1 MMPMGARNACA
12 LVAAKCVNAH
22 AARSPQNG
30 CRMAAV
36 FCLVMLPAIA
46 AIGFMIK
53 AGGDMSLGT
62 AFAGLVFT
70 LLAGGVFV
78 ALLGMVKKAEDEPV

>member
-1 MMPMGARNACA
+1 MR
-12 LVAAKCVNAH
+12 
-22 AARSPQNG
+22 RSREQVCDHPYG
-30 CRMAAV
+30 TLRAERVCMAAV

-53 AGGDMSLGT
+53 AIAGGDMSLGT

-70 LLAGGVFV
+70 LLAGGVFI